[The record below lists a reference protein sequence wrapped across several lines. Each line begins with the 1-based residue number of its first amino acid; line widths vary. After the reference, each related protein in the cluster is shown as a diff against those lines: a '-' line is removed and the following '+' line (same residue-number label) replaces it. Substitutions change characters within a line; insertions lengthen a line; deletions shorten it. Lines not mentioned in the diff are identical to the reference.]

1 MNKQILIAISFLY
14 LFSATAIAEN
24 STNAAEGFSYDY
36 IDTSI
41 VRYNLDTATTKTQY
55 DGYSVYISKSLS
67 KHIHFLGNYMDIER
81 SNGNTLDYT
90 GVGFGVN
97 YPISS
102 STDILFDYLHYNYD
116 ESYAALDTANTGGKF
131 NWIEPKIRHQFTD
144 DIELSAGLLRI
155 DFAGRP
161 VLYKGFRAAGTY
173 RINNDLSLK
182 FEILKAEDKGGT
194 TTVDADGIEFGIR
207 YNF

>member
-1 MNKQILIAISFLY
+1 MKKQILLALSFTY

-97 YPISS
+97 YPINN
-102 STDILFDYLHYNYD
+102 STDILIDYLHYKWK
-116 ESYAALDTANTGGKF
+116 AASNDLTPSSTTGKI
-131 NWIEPKIRHQFTD
+131 NSLEPKIRHQFTD
-144 DIELSAGLLRI
+144 DIELNAGLVRI
-155 DFAGRP
+155 DFAGSTTI
-161 VLYKGFRAAGTY
+161 YKGFKAGGIY

-182 FEILKAEDKGGT
+182 FEASRAERSPSPLDMDSK
-194 TTVDADGIEFGIR
+194 EFGIR